1 MARPTLEVAEIF
13 RTHGP
18 AWRQAQRGHLSLGQ
32 HKVMAAIERCRSAA
46 LGGHVLQCPA
56 CAHAEIAYNSCRNR
70 HCPKCQ
76 GSAARRWLQN
86 RQSDLLPVE
95 YYHVVFTLPAPIQ
108 AIAYTNKAV
117 VYRLLF
123 QVAAETL
130 QTIAADP
137 RHLGARIG
145 VTLVLHTW
153 GSALT
158 HHPHVH
164 GIVPGGG
171 LSADGQRWVACRPG
185 FFLPVRVL
193 SRRFRHRFLE
203 AMAGAHAAG
212 QLQFFGNDAHLAE
225 TTAFA
230 GWLRALRATEW
241 VVYAKRPFAGPA
253 AVLAYLSRYTHRVAI
268 ANSRLVAMDEG
279 QVTFRWKDYRAKGR
293 TKTQDHDP
301 RRRGVHA
308 PLPAA
313 RAALGFSPHP
323 PLRPARQCRTPGV
336 PGPRARTAAGIGR
349 RRASRDRQR
358 RPNGSGAPRAERTD
372 LRLSGLRG
380 ADAGPGH
387 AGPGTAH
394 PGTASRTGS
403 RMNPHNKAAPHVRW
417 LRHGPPLETDWV
429 HRPPGRSGTPDRR
442 RPTLPAA
449 PIRGSRDHSDAFPMG
464 FVARIPSTA
473 IPLIPIALRATP
485 TTGTRPAVSS
495 LEACPTPAP

>member
-32 HKVMAAIERCRSAA
+32 YKVMAAIERCRSAA

-76 GSAARRWLQN
+76 GSAARRWLED
-86 RQSDLLPVE
+86 RQGDLLPVE

-108 AIAYTNKAV
+108 AIAFTNKAV

-171 LSADGQRWVACRPG
+171 LSTDGQRWIACRPG

-203 AMAGAHAAG
+203 ALAGAHAAG
-212 QLQFFGNDAHLAE
+212 QLQFFGNDAHLTEPPPSPSGCARCVQPNGWSMPSAPSPDPPPCWRICPAIP
-225 TTAFA
+225 TGSRSPTAGSSPWIKA
-230 GWLRALRATEW
+230 RSPSA
-241 VVYAKRPFAGPA
+241 
-253 AVLAYLSRYTHRVAI
+253 
-268 ANSRLVAMDEG
+268 
-279 QVTFRWKDYRAKGR
+279 GR
-293 TKTQDHDP
+293 T
-301 RRRGVHA
+301 
-308 PLPAA
+308 
-313 RAALGFSPHP
+313 
-323 PLRPARQCRTPGV
+323 
-336 PGPRARTAAGIGR
+336 I
-349 RRASRDRQR
+349 
-358 RPNGSGAPRAERTD
+358 APRA
-372 LRLSGLRG
+372 
-380 ADAGPGH
+380 GP
-387 AGPGTAH
+387 
-394 PGTASRTGS
+394 
-403 RMNPHNKAAPHVRW
+403 
-417 LRHGPPLETDWV
+417 D
-429 HRPPGRSGTPDRR
+429 
-442 RPTLPAA
+442 
-449 PIRGSRDHSDAFPMG
+449 
-464 FVARIPSTA
+464 
-473 IPLIPIALRATP
+473 
-485 TTGTRPAVSS
+485 TRP
-495 LEACPTPAP
+495 